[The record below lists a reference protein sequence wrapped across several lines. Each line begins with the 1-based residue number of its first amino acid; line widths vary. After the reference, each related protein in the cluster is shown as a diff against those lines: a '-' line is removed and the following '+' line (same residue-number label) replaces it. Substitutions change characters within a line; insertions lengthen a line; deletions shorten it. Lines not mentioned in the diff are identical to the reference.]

1 MHELLSQLSRLNG
14 VDNLML
20 QGMQREVLNIDEGW
34 SRVYNEYHSGGW
46 WTLSLLN
53 KTSKPG
59 DATIEDCVPVET
71 SLLAKMPVT
80 RAFLR
85 NLGLKY
91 MWVRLAKLEPDAFMW
106 EHRDYLELKDLKRFR
121 LHVPIIT
128 NPQSMMIINY
138 SKIHLDEGYIWKLNP
153 IYRHAAGNFGSEPRV
168 HLLID
173 CYVNGVLKNLLRS
186 EQLEASWVVDMSD
199 PPATMLEQV
208 VEICSDLARVGH
220 ATLAEHHLLKM
231 YHAWRLEAGCGYDL
245 VSRMYELID
254 DLGRKELWQSNKAK
268 FLGLEPRE
276 AAAA

>member
-1 MHELLSQLSRLNG
+1 MHELLSQLSRLNV
-14 VDNLML
+14 VDNSTL

-34 SRVYNEYHSGGW
+34 SRVYSEYHSGGW

-71 SLLAKMPVT
+71 SLLARMPVT

-106 EHRDYLELKDLKRFR
+106 EHRDYQELADVERFR

-128 NPQSMMIINY
+128 NSQSMTIINY
-138 SKIHLDEGYIWKLNP
+138 SKIHLDAGYIWKLNP

-173 CYVNGVLKNLLRS
+173 CYVNGVLRNLLNS
-186 EQLEASWVVDMSD
+186 EHLDPSWVIDMSD
-199 PPATMLEQV
+199 PSETLLEQV
-208 VEICSDLARVGH
+208 VEICGDLAREGY
-220 ATLAEHHLLKM
+220 ATLAEHQLLKL
-231 YHAWRLEAGCGYDL
+231 YHQWRLEDGRAYDL
-245 VSRMYELID
+245 VSHMYELLGDI
-254 DLGRKELWQSNKAK
+254 GRKELWQRNKAK
-268 FLGLEPRE
+268 FLGLGQRAVI
-276 AAAA
+276 AA